1 MYWYTGTHETESDQL
16 MRWTHPDDADVIVE
30 NAEILG
36 WLSTRRPGLDRWTEI
51 TLLGTDAGYAIHGV
65 GVSIV
70 AGETDRHWFKW
81 HAEAFLVVKSLLT
94 APASGKSST
103 VMSARIMLNGAAEL
117 DEDIAAALSRWRG

>member
-1 MYWYTGTHETESDQL
+1 

-36 WLSTRRPGLDRWTEI
+36 WFSTQWAGSPRWTEI
-51 TLLGTDAGYAIHGV
+51 TVLGTDAGYAIHGV
-65 GVSIV
+65 GRSVLP
-70 AGETDRHWFKW
+70 GETDRHFFKW

-94 APASGKSST
+94 APANGKSST
-103 VMSARIMLNGAAEL
+103 VLAARIMLVEAAEL